1 MFSHLLSFKIE
12 LYKLYRRSDLLEMQK
27 KLEKKLSDAKKAHSE
42 LRVVIRENQQL
53 EQENIK
59 YTIQFLKH
67 CRRIFEDHRLVMSQL
82 ENHVFIFTLSDLYT
96 ELRILKINVV
106 S

>member
-1 MFSHLLSFKIE
+1 M
-12 LYKLYRRSDLLEMQK
+12 YCRSDLQEMQK

-59 YTIQFLKH
+59 YTIKFLKH